1 MNFAEMWD
9 SAAGAEKKQ
18 FDTEDLPEGT
28 YACEVLMCKMGR
40 NKADTKDMISWDLR
54 VVQGEQKNRHIWV
67 HRPFSKETTEEN
79 QKAIARALD
88 DFKQLDL
95 KADSKSIKQ
104 TMLDIVGKLI
114 EISLKNGTNGQFR
127 NFRRIVEGK
136 ADAAPAGTGTPPVG
150 GGAFSGVPDDEI
162 PF

>member
-9 SAAGAEKKQ
+9 AAASAEKKQ
-18 FDTEDLPEGT
+18 FDNEDLPEGT
-28 YACEVLMCKMGR
+28 YVCEVLACKMGR

-67 HRPFSKETTEEN
+67 YRPFSKETTEEN
-79 QKAIARALD
+79 QKAIGRALD

-95 KADSKSIKQ
+95 KADSSSIRQ
-104 TMLDIVGKLI
+104 TMIDIVGKLI
-114 EISLKNGTNGQFR
+114 EIKLTPDKSGGQYR

-136 ADAAPAGTGTPPVG
+136 SDKVIPPAGLAANPGH
-150 GGAFSGVPDDEI
+150 DEI